1 MLGRCCAPPRGH
13 GSRRCHRGA
22 GPRAQGWCFP
32 RSPPASRVREALT
45 ARGQPQADGTAWSPH
60 TGAGG
65 TRGWIAMVTTRQSEG
80 TRGLCPSL
88 PPRVW
93 VRPTPLVKP
102 LPKAPQHPLEG
113 KVGSEPVAARAGE
126 RPPEAIETEAH
137 LRGRF
142 QKTGGRRRLRPTGKE
157 ENGRGAAARKRPP
170 RNGGAGAGRD
180 GEKGESKGPLL
191 QRAQVTAGAASRR
204 QRQRPETPRRAAH
217 CNAGRRPSQHVR
229 HRAHPERTGPTTPRR
244 EQGRPRLGSPAATG
258 PACGLCSRQLHPPQA
273 PVPTPQGRAAPPGPR
288 GTGACC

>member
-1 MLGRCCAPPRGH
+1 
-13 GSRRCHRGA
+13 
-22 GPRAQGWCFP
+22 
-32 RSPPASRVREALT
+32 
-45 ARGQPQADGTAWSPH
+45 
-60 TGAGG
+60 
-65 TRGWIAMVTTRQSEG
+65 MVTTRQSEG

-102 LPKAPQHPLEG
+102 LPKAPQRPLEG

-229 HRAHPERTGPTTPRR
+229 HRARPVRTGPTTPRR

-258 PACGLCSRQLHPPQA
+258 PACGLCSRHLHLPQA